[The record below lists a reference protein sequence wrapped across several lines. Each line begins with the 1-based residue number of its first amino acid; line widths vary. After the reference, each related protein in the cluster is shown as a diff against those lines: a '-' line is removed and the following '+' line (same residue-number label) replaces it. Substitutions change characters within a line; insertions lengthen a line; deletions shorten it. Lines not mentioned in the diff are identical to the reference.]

1 MTPPIRTATN
11 PEVVSEQIPRAQ
23 KGWITLV
30 TTAEHKAVGRM
41 YIATALFFATA
52 ALAELLMMRLQ
63 LFIPENTL
71 IRPEVFDRLLSAY
84 GITAL
89 MLFAL
94 PLMLGL
100 FSVVLPLQIGAR
112 GMALP
117 RLHHLS
123 YWLYLFGGIT
133 VYASFLYRPAESG
146 VIGLPPLSSSAF
158 LPGAAVDAWLTGFA
172 LVLIGV
178 ICFAVSMIAT
188 LRNSRAPGM
197 ALQRMPMFAWA
208 GSVASYTLL
217 VVSPIFLAAI
227 AMLMLDRH
235 FGGVFFDSGEG
246 GKPLLFEH
254 LASIFLAGAFVSIL
268 IAACG
273 AISEILATFSR
284 QPQFGHRTTAG
295 SFVALAVLAVL
306 GWMQSM
312 YSAPIPVG
320 LLYFAML
327 MGLAAIVPVGL
338 ILFNWIGTVS
348 GGKVENG
355 MPLKFALGAIV
366 LIVIGLVGK
375 LIEIVVP
382 AGMLLAGSAFT
393 SGTTFALLA
402 GAGVLG
408 GFAGLYYWFPK
419 LCGRLMGDALGTA
432 SYWALITGALLIVV
446 TTMMAG
452 LEGMPVD
459 VYKFYGDSGLD
470 LLNLLTSIGAIV
482 FILGFVITMLN
493 AASSY
498 TKGVEV
504 GPDPWHGSTLEWLA
518 TSPPPV
524 HNFDLVPDV
533 RSAEPLDDIRDA
545 IRRRATRWY
554 PPAVTPEPEP
564 DPEPVAVAA
573 EGSEGLE
580 AGGSSQDED
589 DGPVA

>member
-123 YWLYLFGGIT
+123 YWLYLFGGVT

-227 AMLMLDRH
+227 AMLMIDRH

-268 IAACG
+268 IAAFG

-338 ILFNWIGTVS
+338 ILFNWIGTLS
-348 GGKVENG
+348 GGKVEDG

-393 SGTTFALLA
+393 SGHHVRPAGRRRRPRRLRRALLLVPEA
-402 GAGVLG
+402 LRPAHGRRARD
-408 GFAGLYYWFPK
+408 GL
-419 LCGRLMGDALGTA
+419 
-432 SYWALITGALLIVV
+432 LL
-446 TTMMAG
+446 
-452 LEGMPVD
+452 
-459 VYKFYGDSGLD
+459 
-470 LLNLLTSIGAIV
+470 
-482 FILGFVITMLN
+482 
-493 AASSY
+493 
-498 TKGVEV
+498 
-504 GPDPWHGSTLEWLA
+504 GPDH
-518 TSPPPV
+518 
-524 HNFDLVPDV
+524 
-533 RSAEPLDDIRDA
+533 
-545 IRRRATRWY
+545 RARC
-554 PPAVTPEPEP
+554 
-564 DPEPVAVAA
+564 
-573 EGSEGLE
+573 
-580 AGGSSQDED
+580 
-589 DGPVA
+589 